1 MVLQEGES
9 YDQIFADIERVIMPG
24 VSCIITLHFDGKF
37 IKKDESEYFALVCIY
52 VSGTTVRMFTYPL
65 HLNLH
70 HLLSVNSGR
79 TT

>member
-37 IKKDESEYFALVCIY
+37 IKSMNLNVLLWSASMSNY
-52 VSGTTVRMFTYPL
+52 TVLFL
-65 HLNLH
+65 CSF
-70 HLLSVNSGR
+70 LLIGYI
-79 TT
+79 